1 MHRHHLVQR
10 HQPHHPAYM
19 RVRDHHPH
27 PRTPAARSPSRPHQR
42 TQAFGIKK
50 TRTGHVNDQA
60 QPAGIKYRAQHTG
73 NSRGTWQASP
83 GAPAHDRTPDKPAHR
98 KPGPMTTRAHNT
110 PIPASTRYQPG
121 MPSRSRAAHTHGRHS
136 SRQRRL
142 STRQGV
148 RRRCGGVPR
157 GPSGR
162 RRLPARHS
170 NARPRPDTLIQV
182 ATSISLPSRRP
193 VSTLRLLLFPGRL
206 GAAGVECGGARP
218 RPGRMFFPWCLPFRG
233 RHGW

>member
-1 MHRHHLVQR
+1 
-10 HQPHHPAYM
+10 M

-136 SRQRRL
+136 SPA
-142 STRQGV
+142 TAPV
-148 RRRCGGVPR
+148 N
-157 GPSGR
+157 
-162 RRLPARHS
+162 PARRQKTLRWG
-170 NARPRPDTLIQV
+170 APRPIRPTK
-182 ATSISLPSRRP
+182 ATGSS
-193 VSTLRLLLFPGRL
+193 F
-206 GAAGVECGGARP
+206 ECTAQA
-218 RPGRMFFPWCLPFRG
+218 
-233 RHGW
+233 